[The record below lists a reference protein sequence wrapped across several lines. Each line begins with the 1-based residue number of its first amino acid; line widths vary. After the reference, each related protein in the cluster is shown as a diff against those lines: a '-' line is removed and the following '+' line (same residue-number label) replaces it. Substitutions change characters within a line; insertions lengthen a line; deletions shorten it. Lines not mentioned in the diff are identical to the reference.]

1 MKSLEPLIHHRSDG
15 LTLQQVLDH
24 LARCE
29 RVLGV
34 LRIGSQGTPGPGTS
48 SDLDLVLVLAG
59 LAGADALAHRVG
71 LTWVGG
77 QLTDLLYVSEGELD
91 RLLTAEGAIDGA
103 SWLGRIARWFA
114 AGTVLL
120 DRDGRLGRL
129 CAAMSEDGRITRPE
143 PAQQHDR
150 VWSICYNLAQN
161 ERMARSNDPLYRQA
175 LAMRL
180 LYCVSDLM
188 TAYFAL
194 RGLHWEGEKA
204 ALRHWQARDT
214 RFAEAMVAYLDADSL
229 ETRIALYR
237 LLVDLTLAPVGGAWG
252 QDHRVPPQPLPEFG
266 ADDIWEYC
274 LSQG

>member
-1 MKSLEPLIHHRSDG
+1 MNPREPLIHHRSDG

-48 SDLDLVLVLAG
+48 SDLDLVLVLAD
-59 LAGADALAHRVG
+59 LPDADALPRRVG

-150 VWSICYNLAQN
+150 IWSICYNLAQN
-161 ERMARSNDPLYRQA
+161 ERMARSNDPLYRKA

-180 LYCVSDLM
+180 LYCISDLM
-188 TAYFAL
+188 TAYFAV
-194 RGLHWEGEKA
+194 RGLQWEGEKA
-204 ALRHWQARDT
+204 ALRHWSARDPAY
-214 RFAEAMVAYLDADSL
+214 AEMMDTYLAADSL
-229 ETRIALYR
+229 DARMPLYR
-237 LLVDLTLAPVGGAWG
+237 RLVDRTLEPVGGAWG
-252 QDHRVPPQPLPEFG
+252 GDHRVPLQAMPAFG
-266 ADDIWEYC
+266 ANDLWEYC